1 MNQLAH
7 KLFWLL
13 PALAIALLAVGQV
26 WLSHL
31 RYETSQ
37 ASQKLQEEKKSVAAD
52 VTQLGL
58 EVASLTRPER
68 LRRIANDKLGMQ
80 PPHPMQVVRP

>member
-1 MNQLAH
+1 MSRLMQTSV
-7 KLFWLL
+7 WLL
-13 PALAIALLAVGQV
+13 PALAIAALAAGQV

-37 ASQKLQEEKKSVAAD
+37 TLQKLQEEKKSVASE
-52 VTQLGL
+52 VSQLGL

-68 LRRIANDKLGMQ
+68 LRRIADDKLGMQ